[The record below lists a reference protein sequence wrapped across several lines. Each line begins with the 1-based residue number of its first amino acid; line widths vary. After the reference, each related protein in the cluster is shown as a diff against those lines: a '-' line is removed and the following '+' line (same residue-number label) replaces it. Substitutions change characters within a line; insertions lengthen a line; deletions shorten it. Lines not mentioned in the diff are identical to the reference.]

1 MPKSIRIGYIAEIRS
16 SDIATK
22 FEGIIVMPDLETAR
36 HNMVESQIRPND
48 VTDRRLI
55 DAVSQI
61 PREQFV
67 PASMKDLAY
76 MDEEIVFSAASK
88 DSARRFML
96 TPMTFAKLVQAA
108 EIKSTDIVLDVGCA
122 TGYSTAILAR
132 LAESVVGLE
141 SETGLVDR
149 ANGLLSELE
158 IDNAAI
164 VMGPLAEGYPS
175 EGPYDVIL
183 VNGAVA
189 ELSQDLTQQLK
200 EDGKLVA
207 ILLEG
212 PVNRCHIYRNESG
225 ILTGRP
231 LFDIPASRL
240 GEFDSEPE
248 FVF

>member
-1 MPKSIRIGYIAEIRS
+1 MGYIAEIRS
-16 SDIATK
+16 WDNDTK
-22 FEGIIVMPDLETAR
+22 FESIMDMPDLETAR

-76 MDEEIVFSAASK
+76 MDEEIVFNAASK
-88 DSARRFML
+88 ADARRFML

-108 EIKSTDIVLDVGCA
+108 EVKSTDIVLDVGCA

-164 VMGPLAEGYPS
+164 VAGPLTEGYAG
-175 EGPYDVIL
+175 EGPYDVII

-189 ELSQDLTQQLK
+189 ELSDKLKEQLK
-200 EDGKLVA
+200 DQGKLVT
-207 ILLEG
+207 LLVEG
-212 PVNRCHIYRNESG
+212 PVSRCHIFRNENG

-240 GEFDSEPE
+240 AEFDSEPE
-248 FVF
+248 FEF